1 MSAFTEFI
9 NKKAQETNTGGSD
22 NVERYTPKN
31 PVIRLG
37 KQKDG
42 TMKDSIIVRILPPKQ
57 DSSFEFEKPFRST
70 GINYTKKNGEQTYA
84 GLTLPENQG
93 ESVLDPFITQWLNQK
108 IPFSRFPGYPS
119 KRFYIEV
126 IEYYNNGGQLQP
138 VLDEQGNVKVSPLE
152 IPITAYNA
160 LSSQLGDETLAMGL
174 QNAKFSFISEN
185 VAYPVAFKKVK
196 ENDRTNWYVQVYS
209 NITLGE
215 LPSNWRDLTSDLDKL
230 AEPTEENNPSFVN
243 FLINKVNNTD
253 LSTDNF
259 TFNRDT
265 NTLGEAPSQQSQPT
279 QQPQQFSQPTP
290 DVSQQS
296 IDSQMPSNLG
306 GAPTQQPNQQ
316 PQQTQQPQYQQQ
328 PTQQVQSQPQQNSN
342 NPWGNFDAPDIDI
355 PFDVPSQQQTQQ
367 QPSQPQQQVQRP
379 QQQQT
384 QQQTQQQPPN
394 PPKMNQPQDIQ
405 SVLDNLDTDF

>member
-22 NVERYTPKN
+22 NAERYTPKN

-42 TMKDSIIVRILPPKQ
+42 TMKDTIIVRILPPKQ
-57 DSSFEFEKPFRST
+57 ENSFQFEKPFRST

-126 IEYYNNGGQLQP
+126 IEYYNNGGELQP
-138 VLDEQGNVKVSPLE
+138 VLDAQGNVKVSPLE

-160 LSSQLGDETLAMGL
+160 LSSQLGDKTLELGL

-196 ENDRTNWYVQVYS
+196 ENERTNWYVQVYS

-215 LPSNWRDLTSDLDKL
+215 LPANWRDLTSDLDKL

-279 QQPQQFSQPTP
+279 QQFSQPTP
-290 DVSQQS
+290 DISQQS
-296 IDSQMPSNLG
+296 IDNQMPSNLG
-306 GAPTQQPNQQ
+306 GAPTQQPSQQ
-316 PQQTQQPQYQQQ
+316 QSQYQQSQ
-328 PTQQVQSQPQQNSN
+328 PQQPQQNSN

-355 PFDVPSQQQTQQ
+355 PFDVPSQQPQQQVQQPQKQPSQTQRPQQ
-367 QPSQPQQQVQRP
+367 QPSQTQQP
-379 QQQQT
+379 QQQQ
-384 QQQTQQQPPN
+384 QAQQQPPN
-394 PPKMNQPQDIQ
+394 PPKMNQPQNIQ
-405 SVLDNLDTDF
+405 SAIDSLDFDF